1 MKKYDRWGLGITLSA
16 LLLLCGCT
24 QTAAGMAQETTNT
37 AAMGTATQEAT
48 PPAAI
53 NGAAQETA
61 GPAAAGTGTQEVSA
75 AGQTTDPI
83 IVRRYQDEIQRAESV
98 CPYDGGIL
106 ISNFG
111 SGKGGYVLYRKDE
124 NTKMLIAP
132 GEGLQNPTGLAAG
145 NGMLFIR
152 DGDALKVFDIENPGK
167 GFYEI
172 RLDSSGHLFN
182 DVAIDGGHLY
192 LSVTDQD
199 AIYQMDISDTANLE
213 EAVLEHFV
221 EVPGPNG
228 IATGNG
234 ALYVAAISKDFASVG
249 EDNIIYVIS
258 DLTAPKAERLVDV
271 PGLYD
276 GVALSDD
283 GGTLYYSDWNTA
295 SVEAVDLVSGERKQ
309 IYREDGMGPADIA
322 QKNGILYVPDLTG
335 SRILEFAIPGET
347 K

>member
-1 MKKYDRWGLGITLSA
+1 MKKYDGWGLGITLSA

-24 QTAAGMAQETTNT
+24 QDAAGMTQETIST
-37 AAMGTATQEAT
+37 AAVDTAVQEAAN
-48 PPAAI
+48 PAAI
-53 NGAAQETA
+53 NGTAQKTA
-61 GPAAAGTGTQEVSA
+61 DPAAVDTGTQEVSA
-75 AGQTTDPI
+75 VGQTTDPI
-83 IVRRYQDEIQRAESV
+83 IMQCYQDEIQRAESV

-132 GEGLQNPTGLAAG
+132 GEGLRNPTGLAAG
-145 NGMLFIR
+145 NGMLFIC
-152 DGDALKVFDIENPGK
+152 DGDTLKVFDMENPGK
-167 GFYEI
+167 DFYEI
-172 RLDSSGHLFN
+172 RLDGSGHLFN
-182 DVAIDGGHLY
+182 DVAIDGDHLY

-199 AIYQMDISDTANLE
+199 AIYWMDISDTSNLAE
-213 EAVLEHFV
+213 GTLEYFV

-228 IATGNG
+228 IAAGNG
-234 ALYVAAISKDFASVG
+234 ALYVAAISKDFTSVG
-249 EDNIIYVIS
+249 EDNIIYVIP

-295 SVEAVDLVSGERKQ
+295 SVEAVDLASGERKQ
-309 IYREDGMGPADIA
+309 IYQEDGMGPADIA

-335 SRILEFAIPGET
+335 SRILEFTIQD
-347 K
+347 